1 MCVMIATLL
10 ASFPGRELEFASVDA
25 EVRESR
31 WASTGRGTV
40 PYVPEV
46 METACTGIKNT
57 APTSKC
63 QRTYCKSRYWKD
75 RALKAD
81 AAVKEA
87 EDALSLLGGTG
98 ALYWRDR
105 ALKAEGDCT
114 RAAAA
119 AAAAAATAGGETVPC
134 NLHEVIQGITYSAA
148 APGEPTKGWCTV
160 GTMPTKCH
168 ENRHGSMPY
177 RDGPLMTSCD
187 DLGWGKVIYG
197 AEGRSYCTKG
207 AFPVECYQMYG
218 DWRRTTNAGWT
229 DPPPS

>member
-1 MCVMIATLL
+1 MEVVLLIATLL
-10 ASFPGRELEFASVDA
+10 ASPGRELEFASVDA

-81 AAVKEA
+81 AALKEA
-87 EDALSLLGGTG
+87 EDALFDLGGIS

-114 RAAAA
+114 PPP
-119 AAAAAATAGGETVPC
+119 TPAGGEWVPC
-134 NLHEVIQGITYSAA
+134 DMHENIQGATYSAA

-160 GTMPTKCH
+160 GTLPTKCH

-177 RDGPLMTSCD
+177 DDGPVMTSCD
-187 DLGWGKVIYG
+187 DLGWGKLVNFP
-197 AEGRSYCTKG
+197 EGSTWCTKG
-207 AFPVECYQMYG
+207 AFPVECIQMYG
-218 DWRRTTNAGWT
+218 DWRRDKAGST